1 MCVINL
7 IIAGEPVVQA
17 RLAHHHHH
25 RLFNFLP
32 SKLFVFGDSYA
43 DTGNN
48 KKSEANSWKYPYGI
62 TFPGKPAGRYSD
74 GRVLTDF
81 LGVSLSLSLSLWWFA
96 FFFFLIF
103 SSLFGIIDLLFI
115 VYCHKWWVPTSLL
128 ACTNTMPLF
137 FVIYNT
143 DVCVWFSLSPVNFA
157 LLDQFFKI
165 FFLFT
170 FYLVRSLASYN
181 SYDKLQSSFAHSL
194 LSSPPIYLSLLFSH
208 GSNAEPFL
216 LKKKKKKKTWN
227 GIVEMW
233 LESPEDVK
241 VIQIQKL
248 PWNMYGFF
256 Y

>member
-1 MCVINL
+1 MEIPLWNH
-7 IIAGEPVVQA
+7 I
-17 RLAHHHHH
+17 
-25 RLFNFLP
+25 
-32 SKLFVFGDSYA
+32 
-43 DTGNN
+43 
-48 KKSEANSWKYPYGI
+48 SWKTSWSLLRWPCPHR
-62 TFPGKPAGRYSD
+62 FPWCVP
-74 GRVLTDF
+74 F
-81 LGVSLSLSLSLWWFA
+81 SLSLSLMICF

-216 LKKKKKKKTWN
+216 WKKKKKEKNVESHCWDVARDSWRCESHTNTKTTMKYIWISLSKKKKK
-227 GIVEMW
+227 I
-233 LESPEDVK
+233 LHKP
-241 VIQIQKL
+241 
-248 PWNMYGFF
+248 
-256 Y
+256 

>member
-1 MCVINL
+1 MLTLVTTRNL
-7 IIAGEPVVQA
+7 KLTLGNTLMESHFLENQLVVTQMA
-17 RLAHHHHH
+17 
-25 RLFNFLP
+25 
-32 SKLFVFGDSYA
+32 
-43 DTGNN
+43 
-48 KKSEANSWKYPYGI
+48 
-62 TFPGKPAGRYSD
+62 
-74 GRVLTDF
+74 
-81 LGVSLSLSLSLWWFA
+81 VSSPISLVCPFLSLSLSDDLL

-216 LKKKKKKKTWN
+216 WKKKKNVESHCWDVARDSWRCESHTNTKTTMKYIWISLSKKKKKFLHK
-227 GIVEMW
+227 
-233 LESPEDVK
+233 P
-241 VIQIQKL
+241 
-248 PWNMYGFF
+248 
-256 Y
+256 

>member
-1 MCVINL
+1 MLTLVTTRNL
-7 IIAGEPVVQA
+7 KLTLGNTLMESHFLENQLVVTQMA
-17 RLAHHHHH
+17 
-25 RLFNFLP
+25 
-32 SKLFVFGDSYA
+32 
-43 DTGNN
+43 
-48 KKSEANSWKYPYGI
+48 
-62 TFPGKPAGRYSD
+62 
-74 GRVLTDF
+74 
-81 LGVSLSLSLSLWWFA
+81 VSSPISLVCPFLSLSLSDDLL

-216 LKKKKKKKTWN
+216 WKKKKTWN
-227 GIVEMW
+227 RIVEMW
-233 LESPEDVK
+233 LEIPEDVK

-248 PWNMYGFF
+248 PWNTYGFL
-256 Y
+256 YPKKKKKMLHRP